1 MVMVVGVVSAM
12 GVSDIMG
19 DFCDYH
25 ITTCRMMEEMIKTGL
40 AEDWDKMCKALQ
52 DECSNCKLSFM
63 NNRFGDPCDMF
74 VKEHPEEAAKIINK
88 WIKENENGR
97 S

>member
-1 MVMVVGVVSAM
+1 M
-12 GVSDIMG
+12 
-19 DFCDYH
+19 
-25 ITTCRMMEEMIKTGL
+25 TEEMIKTGL

-74 VKEHPEEAAKIINK
+74 VKEHPEEAAQIINK
-88 WIKENENGR
+88 WIKENENG
-97 S
+97 